1 VGLFGGTFNPV
12 HYGHL
17 RVAEE
22 IAEGLRLDEVVFMP
36 AADPPHKSPRGL
48 ALLSD
53 RVKMLEMSLEG
64 RPRFTVSDLEGRL
77 AGPSYTVNTMRALK
91 AERPL
96 LGAPLLFLVG
106 FDSFKQVGLWHEHQE
121 LFRLASFVVFLRPG
135 ARGGQAAIGQ
145 VLAEATGGG
154 WKWRESEQGFFH
166 KRYLPVIHFRQDSML
181 RISSTALRSR
191 LREGRSVRY
200 LVPDS
205 VRDFI
210 NDQGLYLER

>member
-22 IAEGLRLDEVVFMP
+22 IAEGLSLDEVVFMP

-53 RVKMLEMSLEG
+53 RLKMLKMALEG
-64 RPRFTVSDLEGRL
+64 QSRFTVSDLEGRL
-77 AGPSYTVNTMRALK
+77 SGPSYTVNTMRALK
-91 AERPL
+91 AERPD
-96 LGAPLLFLVG
+96 LGGPLLFLVG

-121 LFRLASFVVFLRPG
+121 LFRLSSFVVFLRPG
-135 ARGGQAAIGQ
+135 ARGGQAAVGEI
-145 VLAEATGGG
+145 LNEAAGRG
-154 WKWRESEQGFFH
+154 WKWREREGSFFH
-166 KRYLPVIHFRQDSML
+166 KKYLPVIHFRQDSML

-205 VRDFI
+205 VRAYI
-210 NDQGLYLER
+210 NKEGLYLER